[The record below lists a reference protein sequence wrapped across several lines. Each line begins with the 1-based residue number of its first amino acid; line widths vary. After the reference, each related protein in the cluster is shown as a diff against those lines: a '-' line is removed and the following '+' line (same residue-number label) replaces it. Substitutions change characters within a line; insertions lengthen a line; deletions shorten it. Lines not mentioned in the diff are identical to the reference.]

1 MELSGRVKNIIFK
14 NTENGFT
21 VFVLKNDDGNIV
33 CNGTFENLKKNEYV
47 ILEGEYI
54 IHKKYGRQF
63 KTISMGTPDDI
74 LIYDLET
81 YLGKGQFKGIGVV
94 AAKKIVERFGTNAVT
109 IIENE
114 PDRLTEINGI
124 TEKKAYELS
133 KQFQKNRLER
143 DAIVFLQKYNV
154 PVKKC
159 MEIYKKY
166 GEKVYEVIGKDPYRL
181 TYDIEGIDFETAE
194 KIENKVGIKAVE
206 SRLKAGIMYYLKN
219 DLNNGNTYS
228 IYEKL
233 ISDTTA
239 WLDVDEKY
247 IYMACDALIIEK
259 KIMVINVADEKRV
272 MLPELFFYEKEV
284 AKTLLKLD
292 SEKHIENDEYLF
304 NIQAIERNTMISYS
318 DTQKQAVY
326 LAQKHGL
333 LIIVGGAGSGKT
345 VTIDLIT
352 KYFDELGKKIVLCA
366 PTGRAAQRLVDLTGK
381 EAKTIHRLLGISG
394 MNDQKEYGFQ
404 FFKKENELLDADV
417 IIIDEMSMVDIFIFY
432 ELCRVIKPGT
442 RLILVGDIRQLPS
455 VLAGNILRDLV
466 ESNCFTVLNL
476 QSIFRQKT
484 DNDIFSAIKMIEDKK
499 MPNLNILSNEFSFLK
514 AVETDDIKYLLIR
527 ECEKKAKF
535 LNCKTTDIQVLV
547 LERKGNWGA
556 ENMNIF
562 LQSYFNP
569 PNIEHKQISY
579 NHLNTSYIFR
589 EGDKVMHIMNDYER
603 KVYTGKLDDLIYNET
618 GLFNGEVGV
627 IVKIDPDKEELIV
640 KYDDN
645 RYVIYQKKDLD
656 LLELAYVQTV
666 HKSQGGEYPG
676 CILFMLEDSRI
687 LSIELLYTAITRAK
701 KSLTIIGQEQII
713 VNAMERNVK
722 RYTSLVDQLNEEKLS
737 LENR

>member
-1 MELSGRVKNIIFK
+1 
-14 NTENGFT
+14 
-21 VFVLKNDDGNIV
+21 
-33 CNGTFENLKKNEYV
+33 
-47 ILEGEYI
+47 
-54 IHKKYGRQF
+54 
-63 KTISMGTPDDI
+63 
-74 LIYDLET
+74 
-81 YLGKGQFKGIGVV
+81 
-94 AAKKIVERFGTNAVT
+94 
-109 IIENE
+109 
-114 PDRLTEINGI
+114 
-124 TEKKAYELS
+124 
-133 KQFQKNRLER
+133 
-143 DAIVFLQKYNV
+143 
-154 PVKKC
+154 

-181 TYDIEGIDFETAE
+181 TYDIEGIDFEAAE

-239 WLDVDEKY
+239 WLNVDEKK

-259 KIMVINVADEKRV
+259 KIMVINVADEKRA

-304 NIQAIERNTMISYS
+304 NIEAIERNTMISYS
-318 DTQKQAVY
+318 DVQKQAVY

-333 LIIVGGAGSGKT
+333 LIIIGGAGSGKT

-381 EAKTIHRLLGISG
+381 EAKTIHRLLGISS

-404 FFKKENELLDADV
+404 FFKKENELLDADI

-442 RLILVGDIRQLPS
+442 RLILVGDKRQLPS

-476 QSIFRQKT
+476 QSVFRQKT

-499 MPNLNILSNEFSFLK
+499 MPNLNILSNEFSF
-514 AVETDDIKYLLIR
+514 
-527 ECEKKAKF
+527 F
-535 LNCKTTDIQVLV
+535 
-547 LERKGNWGA
+547 KG
-556 ENMNIF
+556 
-562 LQSYFNP
+562 S
-569 PNIEHKQISY
+569 
-579 NHLNTSYIFR
+579 
-589 EGDKVMHIMNDYER
+589 
-603 KVYTGKLDDLIYNET
+603 
-618 GLFNGEVGV
+618 
-627 IVKIDPDKEELIV
+627 
-640 KYDDN
+640 
-645 RYVIYQKKDLD
+645 
-656 LLELAYVQTV
+656 
-666 HKSQGGEYPG
+666 
-676 CILFMLEDSRI
+676 
-687 LSIELLYTAITRAK
+687 
-701 KSLTIIGQEQII
+701 
-713 VNAMERNVK
+713 
-722 RYTSLVDQLNEEKLS
+722 
-737 LENR
+737 

>member
-1 MELSGRVKNIIFK
+1 
-14 NTENGFT
+14 
-21 VFVLKNDDGNIV
+21 
-33 CNGTFENLKKNEYV
+33 
-47 ILEGEYI
+47 
-54 IHKKYGRQF
+54 
-63 KTISMGTPDDI
+63 
-74 LIYDLET
+74 
-81 YLGKGQFKGIGVV
+81 
-94 AAKKIVERFGTNAVT
+94 
-109 IIENE
+109 
-114 PDRLTEINGI
+114 
-124 TEKKAYELS
+124 
-133 KQFQKNRLER
+133 
-143 DAIVFLQKYNV
+143 
-154 PVKKC
+154 
-159 MEIYKKY
+159 
-166 GEKVYEVIGKDPYRL
+166 
-181 TYDIEGIDFETAE
+181 
-194 KIENKVGIKAVE
+194 
-206 SRLKAGIMYYLKN
+206 
-219 DLNNGNTYS
+219 
-228 IYEKL
+228 
-233 ISDTTA
+233 
-239 WLDVDEKY
+239 
-247 IYMACDALIIEK
+247 MACDALIIEK
-259 KIMVINVADEKRV
+259 KIMVINVADEKRA

-304 NIQAIERNTMISYS
+304 NIEAIERNTMISYS
-318 DTQKQAVY
+318 DVQKQAVY

-333 LIIVGGAGSGKT
+333 LIIIGGAGSGKT

-381 EAKTIHRLLGISG
+381 EAKTIHRLLGISS

-404 FFKKENELLDADV
+404 FFKKENELLDADI

-442 RLILVGDIRQLPS
+442 RLILVGDKRQLPS

-476 QSIFRQKT
+476 QSVFRQKT

-535 LNCKTTDIQVLV
+535 LNCKITDIQVLV

-645 RYVIYQKKDLD
+645 RYVIYQKK
-656 LLELAYVQTV
+656 
-666 HKSQGGEYPG
+666 
-676 CILFMLEDSRI
+676 ILI
-687 LSIELLYTAITRAK
+687 Y
-701 KSLTIIGQEQII
+701 
-713 VNAMERNVK
+713 
-722 RYTSLVDQLNEEKLS
+722 
-737 LENR
+737 